1 MRRISND
8 CGEESVSNGEIY
20 RKLSLSV
27 KCVELFLQNMPSVT
41 SLSRNVYLRF
51 QSFYDEER
59 LVCGL

>member
-1 MRRISND
+1 MSYD
-8 CGEESVSNGEIY
+8 CSEGGVVTDGTY
-20 RKLSLSV
+20 QKPSLFV
-27 KCVELFLQNMPSVT
+27 KGVELFLQNGSSVT

>member
-8 CGEESVSNGEIY
+8 CGEESVLNGETY
-20 RKLSLSV
+20 WKPSLFVKSSGLS
-27 KCVELFLQNMPSVT
+27 LQNMPSVT